1 MKQLTVRD
9 LAHIAIVAALYVA
22 LTATPPLNAISY
34 GGIQFR
40 LSEMLNFLA
49 FYNPKYII
57 AVTLGCMIAN
67 TFGTIGLL
75 DVFVGGGSTLVF
87 VTLGLIFFSK
97 YKKEYIFNKAFFY
110 FSVFYAIFMVTI
122 AAEISLVLQTP
133 FLLTWITVAVG
144 ELISSLFGAL
154 VIDKLAQYID
164 FTR

>member
-1 MKQLTVRD
+1 M
-9 LAHIAIVAALYVA
+9 
-22 LTATPPLNAISY
+22 S
-34 GGIQFR
+34 
-40 LSEMLNFLA
+40 
-49 FYNPKYII
+49 
-57 AVTLGCMIAN
+57 
-67 TFGTIGLL
+67 
-75 DVFVGGGSTLVF
+75 VGGGSTLVF
-87 VTLGLIFFSK
+87 VTLGLILFSK
-97 YKKEYIFNKAFFY
+97 YKKEYIFNGLFNKAFFY